1 MKRSTMKRSTKPMK
15 RSRLNARSKK
25 MAKFYKEVR
34 VPYVKQAVGNGRK
47 HCIIRSPDCTHF
59 VQGVHERLTRGRGGG
74 IIAVHKEDNLVP
86 CCHSCNRYVSEHSNW
101 AEEQGWLIKGEGIDY
116 KQGESA

>member
-1 MKRSTMKRSTKPMK
+1 MKRSPMKRSSKPLK

-47 HCIIRSPDCTHF
+47 PCAIQSPDCTHF
-59 VQGVHERLTRGRGGG
+59 VQSVHERLTRARGGG
-74 IIAVHKEDNLVP
+74 IMKVHQEENLVP
-86 CCHSCNRYVSEHSNW
+86 CCFSCNSYVSEHSIW

-116 KQGESA
+116 K